1 MSDKQKDTQ
10 RKLQDIHVYVSK
22 YATVEWRL
30 WFVVITRFLSHVL
43 YYDGRKKTHF
53 HFYFHFHLYIRDV
66 TAGNISK
73 VKIKQRV
80 EPKSTFISTWN
91 GPLQVDC
98 VIEKKWGIYKQR
110 RGKNSIICHNLP
122 LNVPKLAENFY

>member
-10 RKLQDIHVYVSK
+10 RKLQDIHVNVSK

-30 WFVVITRFLSHVL
+30 WFVVITRFFISCPLL
-43 YYDGRKKTHF
+43 WRKEKTHF